1 MNTYLRFAIG
11 VVTFGVGVGMLA
23 SLPIIPTPA
32 ALISGWVLLVTGAAI
47 AAGPLLDLIG
57 VE

>member
-1 MNTYLRFAIG
+1 MNTYLRFAVG
-11 VVTFGVGVGMLA
+11 VVTFGTGVGILA
-23 SLPIIPTPA
+23 SLPIIPTWE

-57 VE
+57 VD